1 MTVNDVLPVVV
12 YILSSILLVTLIIL
26 TIKVIITMNKIEKIV
41 DNITVKIKT
50 LDGVFSVIEIATNK
64 FTSITDKVI
73 DVITSLIQKVFNS
86 KGKEKDK
93 NE

>member
-73 DVITSLIQKVFNS
+73 DVIASLIQKVFNS

>member
-50 LDGVFSVIEIATNK
+50 LDGVFSVIEIVTNK

>member
-86 KGKEKDK
+86 TGKEKDK